1 MRHLLLIASVSLSFA
16 AVDPKWITDAGGV
29 AVRDGAGKIIAVDL
43 RSSWPTDSDLADL
56 ATIPTLKSLDLSLS
70 RVTDKALRGLRT
82 APAIENLNLYF
93 AEQVTDEGM
102 SIIKGWKRLKKL
114 NVRGTKVTDTTLE
127 FVSSIPTLES
137 LDIGYAEITDVG
149 LDRLTSMPNLREL
162 TIGGN
167 KLTDMGLHLLRQM
180 PQLTYLDVGGMQR
193 TDSGLWS
200 VTLTDAGVESI
211 ATLVELRELRMVGTP
226 VSGRSLERL
235 KSLSKLERLSL
246 QNCKRVG
253 DEGVAVLSTLAKLR
267 VLDVKGTGI
276 TANAAAELRKNL
288 PNTEVLY

>member
-1 MRHLLLIASVSLSFA
+1 MAPETSSCRS
-16 AVDPKWITDAGGV
+16 AVQ
-29 AVRDGAGKIIAVDL
+29 
-43 RSSWPTDSDLADL
+43 LADRL
-56 ATIPTLKSLDLSLS
+56 RPRGPRNNSDFEVSGSFFIPSHRQGAAGPTH
-70 RVTDKALRGLRT
+70 

-162 TIGGN
+162 TIGG
-167 KLTDMGLHLLRQM
+167 KQAHGYGSASAPAV
-180 PQLTYLDVGGMQR
+180 PQSTYLDVGGMQR

-200 VTLTDAGVESI
+200 VTLTDAGVESMRR
-211 ATLVELRELRMVGTP
+211 LWNC
-226 VSGRSLERL
+226 VSYGWLGRQSAADLERL
-235 KSLSKLERLSL
+235 KSLSRLERLSL

-253 DEGVAVLSTLAKLR
+253 DEGVPVLSTLAKLR

-276 TANAAAELRKNL
+276 TANGAAELRKNL
-288 PNTEVLY
+288 PNTQVLYWPAGSAFHLPTPAFRMSSARVRSRSRTFPSP